1 MQSNLV
7 ESFQNTLVG
16 AVSLCLW
23 VMPRKD
29 YQRKWI
35 HFRQVSRAVLS
46 FLSKCTKVF
55 EFLHK
60 NFYGI
65 MCFYIRAR
73 GYDQRSWAPAYR
85 RRTRRLFGGTGDHQ
99 ITLMDLMHRSGD
111 GFQRLPGALGQRQ
124 CGRGPCSAG
133 LHRIQRQA

>member
-29 YQRKWI
+29 YRRKWI

-65 MCFYIRAR
+65 KENFNQGHILLENASHTDMSIQNSIFASICKIRVLPKAKGLR
-73 GYDQRSWAPAYR
+73 PKVSWEG
-85 RRTRRLFGGTGDHQ
+85 L
-99 ITLMDLMHRSGD
+99 LKEMDPLSSG
-111 GFQRLPGALGQRQ
+111 LES
-124 CGRGPCSAG
+124 CSFFPFKMY
-133 LHRIQRQA
+133 

>member
-29 YQRKWI
+29 YRRKWI
-35 HFRQVSRAVLS
+35 HFRQVSRAALS

-65 MCFYIRAR
+65 KENFNQGHILLENASHTDM
-73 GYDQRSWAPAYR
+73 S
-85 RRTRRLFGGTGDHQ
+85 
-99 ITLMDLMHRSGD
+99 
-111 GFQRLPGALGQRQ
+111 
-124 CGRGPCSAG
+124 
-133 LHRIQRQA
+133 IQDSIFASLCKMLCDWES